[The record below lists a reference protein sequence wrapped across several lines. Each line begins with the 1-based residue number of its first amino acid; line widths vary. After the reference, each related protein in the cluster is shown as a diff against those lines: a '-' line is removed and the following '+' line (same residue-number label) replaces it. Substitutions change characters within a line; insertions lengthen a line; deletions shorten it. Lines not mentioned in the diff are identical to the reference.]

1 MFTNSQFQNPSEEI
15 FPSTANSLLKL
26 VVFEVGKLTLALAIE
41 QVKKVVKYTSVYGS
55 GLSHINLTHLD
66 NREVTIVDLE
76 HKLFHHSQIER
87 NNFNGY
93 FIITKDIVG
102 ESIGLLVSQM
112 PILID
117 VPLSQIRLLPASY
130 RHSDTLEIA
139 SHVTLIIKE
148 NSPSVTIFIL
158 DLDRLI

>member
-1 MFTNSQFQNPSEEI
+1 MFTNSQLQDRSGDI
-15 FPSTANSLLKL
+15 IPSTANSLLKL

-55 GLSHINLTHLD
+55 GLSHVNLTHLD
-66 NREVTIVDLE
+66 DREVTIVDLE
-76 HKLFHHSQIER
+76 QKLFNHSQIDR
-87 NNFNGY
+87 SNFDGY

-102 ESIGLLVSQM
+102 ESIGVLVSKM

-117 VPLSQIRLLPASY
+117 VPLSEIRLLPTSY

-139 SHVTLIIKE
+139 SHVTLITQE
-148 NSPSVTIFIL
+148 NSSSVTIFIL

>member
-1 MFTNSQFQNPSEEI
+1 MLTNSHLQNNSEDIIPS
-15 FPSTANSLLKL
+15 SANSLLKL

-41 QVKKVVKYTSVYGS
+41 QVKKVVKYTSVSGS
-55 GLSHINLTHLD
+55 GLSHVNLTHLD

-76 HKLFHHSQIER
+76 HKLFNCSQIDR
-87 NNFNGY
+87 YNFNGY
-93 FIITKDIVG
+93 FLITKDVVG
-102 ESIGLLVSQM
+102 ESIGILVSKM

-117 VPLSQIRLLPASY
+117 VPLSQIRLLPTSY

-139 SHVTLIIKE
+139 SHVTLITQK